1 MKFGI
6 SYFATHMG
14 ADPAEL
20 AIDIERLGFESYFV
34 SEHSHIPVDTDF
46 PLADEV
52 PMPYR
57 SMFDPF
63 LSLAAAAA
71 VTKRIKLGTAICITP
86 QHDPV
91 NLAKTISTLDQISN
105 GRAILGI
112 GAGWN
117 PPEMEN
123 HRVAFAD
130 RFRITR
136 ERIEAMKELWTK
148 EEAEYAGKL
157 VNITRSGQWPKP
169 VQQPYPPIL
178 VAGSGAN
185 IIKRC
190 VDLGDGW
197 MPVFAIQWHESLRNK
212 QTPLD
217 DLPEMAAELRRRA
230 EEAGKP
236 RPTITAMGLPPTPEY
251 MDLLEEHGVDRLM
264 LGLPP
269 EGKELAFETLESHAQ
284 AVSAYL

>member
-71 VTKRIKLGTAICITP
+71 VTKRIKLGTAICIIP

-157 VNITRSGQWPKP
+157 VNITRSWQWPKP